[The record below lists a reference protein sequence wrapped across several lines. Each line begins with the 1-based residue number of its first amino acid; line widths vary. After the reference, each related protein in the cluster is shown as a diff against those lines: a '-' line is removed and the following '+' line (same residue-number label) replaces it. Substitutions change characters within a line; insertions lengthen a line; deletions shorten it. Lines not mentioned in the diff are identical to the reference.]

1 MSKVTGTLGTRLHNL
16 PGKYGLYYFE
26 LTVHFPKF
34 FEIQGVK
41 RLENRRSIILVIRYV
56 LVLMHYKIGLKG
68 GGKIYIVKLVV
79 TGVHND
85 KNKYFCP

>member
-1 MSKVTGTLGTRLHNL
+1 MSKVMTGTLGTRLHNL

-41 RLENRRSIILVIRYV
+41 RLENRRSIISVIKYV
-56 LVLMHYKIGLKG
+56 C
-68 GGKIYIVKLVV
+68 
-79 TGVHND
+79 TGTYALQNRTERGW
-85 KNKYFCP
+85 KNIFREISGDRGA